1 MYFYNIN
8 KSKKHKPSLSLL
20 PKSLIANDKIIWIE
34 NISKQEIHT
43 ALQDFCDLYN
53 VKTYE
58 VLPRLIPYSSTEYA
72 IVFPYDISFEL
83 YCYLINYLSFPE
95 KIEKTFPALGYCT
108 LSTQQKAMLYM
119 SNNDT
124 EYDNVYI
131 TTDDNK
137 CYKNGFALG
146 KQMQELPTIDK
157 NYQPLKVNW
166 DEISSKNYTDFR

>member
-1 MYFYNIN
+1 M
-8 KSKKHKPSLSLL
+8 

-131 TTDDNK
+131 TTDNNK

-166 DEISSKNYTDFR
+166 DENSRTI